1 MSDPGDV
8 TRLLAGLSRPGRPTV
23 DRLFPLVYEELRR
36 LAQRKLRGERSDH
49 TLGATALV
57 HEAYLDL
64 SGLDRFEWKN
74 RRQFFAV
81 AAVAMRRVLVDHAVR
96 RSAAKRGGGW
106 RRVELRRDEA
116 VAERAAG
123 SVLALDEALGRL
135 ERLDPRQARVV
146 ECRFFAG
153 LDVQETAEAL
163 GISPATVKRD
173 WTMAR
178 AWLHR
183 ELAL

>member
-8 TRLLAGLSRPGRPTV
+8 TRFLAGISRRGRPAL
-23 DRLFPLVYEELRR
+23 DGLFPLVYRELRR
-36 LAQRKLRGERSDH
+36 LAQRQLGGERPDH

-57 HEAYLDL
+57 HEAFL
-64 SGLDRFEWKN
+64 SLSSLERLEWRN
-74 RRQFFAV
+74 RQQFFAV
-81 AAVAMRRVLVDHAVR
+81 AAGAMRRVLVDHAVR

-106 RRVELRRDEA
+106 WRVELRPETVGVEQA
-116 VAERAAG
+116 TERL
-123 SVLALDEALGRL
+123 LALDEALRRL
-135 ERLDPRQARVV
+135 ERLEPRQARVV

-153 LDVQETAEAL
+153 LDIAETAEAL

-178 AWLHR
+178 ALLHR
-183 ELAL
+183 ELES

>member
-8 TRLLAGLSRPGRPTV
+8 TRFLAGLSRRGRPAV
-23 DRLFPLVYEELRR
+23 DRLFPLVYQELRR
-36 LAQRKLRGERSDH
+36 LAQRQLGGERPDH

-64 SGLDRFEWKN
+64 SGLERFEWRN
-74 RRQFFAV
+74 RQQFFAV
-81 AAVAMRRVLVDHAVR
+81 AAGAMRRVLVDHAVR

-106 RRVELRRDEA
+106 RRVALR
-116 VAERAAG
+116 VGTAG
-123 SVLALDEALGRL
+123 TEQATEGLLALDEALRRL

-153 LDVQETAEAL
+153 LDVVETAEAL

-173 WTMAR
+173 WMMAR

-183 ELAL
+183 ELDT